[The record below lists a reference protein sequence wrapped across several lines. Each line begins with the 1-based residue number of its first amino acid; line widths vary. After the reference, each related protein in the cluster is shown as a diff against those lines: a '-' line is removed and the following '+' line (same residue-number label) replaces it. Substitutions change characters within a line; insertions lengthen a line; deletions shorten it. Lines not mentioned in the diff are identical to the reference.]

1 MIEIVIVVGITVLG
15 VLAGKFSG
23 VNPVQAGGFNWFT
36 SFALVIGLYGSVIG
50 IDLPSIRRRKWL
62 AVTIITVAVPLQILA
77 TGAVM
82 YLMYPAAIS
91 FLLAVA
97 IDQIDPISTAT
108 LLQDKQKMSDEAK
121 GILRVWA
128 AFDDPVTVL
137 FGFFILLPLVTGK
150 SLTGTTADPL
160 AYLGSLVLN
169 LIPALILWLLYRYTH
184 WLGRGVWHTPQ
195 SVEAGVGQGTR
206 RAPQQNY
213 WLERFPATAILS
225 ITLLYTFL
233 TQSYLL
239 AAIAGL
245 LLRPIPEKYFQRVIR
260 VLYYLIVFVVGM
272 AIAHYGVDL
281 RLGILL
287 AIAEFFVV
295 QPVSA
300 FVMFNGRISDVV
312 RIAYAQQNGL
322 TTLLMGIA
330 FESLGLRV
338 LHILLPAILVVNL
351 FNLGVNKLL
360 SWKEQRG
367 YITD

>member
-1 MIEIVIVVGITVLG
+1 MIQILAMLVVAILGWAAGLASGI
-15 VLAGKFSG
+15 
-23 VNPVQAGGFNWFT
+23 NPVDVGGFSAFT

-62 AVTIITVAVPLQILA
+62 AVIIITVAVPLQILA
-77 TGAVM
+77 TGALM
-82 YLMYPAAIS
+82 YLIYPVAIS

-108 LLQDKQKMSDEAK
+108 LLQDKQKMSEEAK

-137 FGFFILLPLVTGK
+137 FGFFILLPLVSGH
-150 SLTGTTADPL
+150 SLALVGSDANPL
-160 AYLGSLVLN
+160 SYLGSLALN
-169 LIPALILWLLYRYTH
+169 LIPVLPLWLAYRYTN
-184 WLGRGVWHTPQ
+184 WLGKGVWHTPLFADQ
-195 SVEAGVGQGTR
+195 GVPIQGAR
-206 RAPQQNY
+206 RAPLQD
-213 WLERFPATAILS
+213 RFLALAILA
-225 ITLLYTFL
+225 ITLLYAFL

-239 AAIAGL
+239 AAITGL
-245 LLRPIPEKYFQRVIR
+245 LLRPIPEKYFQRAIQ
-260 VLYYLIVFVVGM
+260 VLYYVIVFIVGM
-272 AIAHYGVDL
+272 AIAHYGLDL

-287 AIAEFFVV
+287 AIAEFFVI
-295 QPVSA
+295 QPLSA
-300 FVMFNGRISDVV
+300 LVMFNGRISDVV

-338 LHILLPAILVVNL
+338 LHILLPAILAVNL

-367 YITD
+367 FIS